1 MGILMLEVRACLRQL
16 REANPTTL
24 PVCLVIIAFC
34 AFVLAAAYTLKVLA
48 VSIGT
53 IAVIS
58 ACISFIIGT
67 ISWNKENVIRILADD
82 RNDAL
87 AVFPVN
93 IRMLLYFKTLKC
105 SLESTLTM
113 VAFIVYFALVL
124 VLVGF
129 DPFSVIKTLLI
140 STVLFLTGN
149 NLKAIPSLLFKGS
162 GFSLSKSFAKVAV
175 VSGASA
181 AAYIFFISMMHDTAL
196 EIPFSINGKFFINI
210 LATEAFSVMIIFL
223 FIITEYGKALAVGK
237 YYIDRRKKQSTFT
250 DSPRIK
256 RVLLKGSSFVGAK
269 DISSTI
275 NNERVRGQFLERYLA
290 LLASVFFTLFA
301 LDKLLFDFP
310 GSGNRII
317 LMFILI
323 SATMSLNNAFYTVSC
338 IGYDKKMIIHY
349 IMSGYPIGNL
359 LLLKA
364 RAMTKW
370 MWLLG
375 LPVIAI
381 IQYFVRSTSLELLSL
396 LIIFYSFMAS
406 SAVSSVF
413 FRGYKTSYI
422 NDLNIPNKIYMTA
435 GLVFHVFI
443 TYMLMMLYVIFMIIL
458 DLKMGLVI
466 VASLFAL
473 INWGSIIIFTRLLKK
488 DLRGFY
494 GEYSQAV

>member
-1 MGILMLEVRACLRQL
+1 
-16 REANPTTL
+16 
-24 PVCLVIIAFC
+24 
-34 AFVLAAAYTLKVLA
+34 
-48 VSIGT
+48 
-53 IAVIS
+53 
-58 ACISFIIGT
+58 
-67 ISWNKENVIRILADD
+67 
-82 RNDAL
+82 
-87 AVFPVN
+87 
-93 IRMLLYFKTLKC
+93 
-105 SLESTLTM
+105 
-113 VAFIVYFALVL
+113 
-124 VLVGF
+124 
-129 DPFSVIKTLLI
+129 
-140 STVLFLTGN
+140 
-149 NLKAIPSLLFKGS
+149 
-162 GFSLSKSFAKVAV
+162 
-175 VSGASA
+175 
-181 AAYIFFISMMHDTAL
+181 
-196 EIPFSINGKFFINI
+196 
-210 LATEAFSVMIIFL
+210 
-223 FIITEYGKALAVGK
+223 
-237 YYIDRRKKQSTFT
+237 
-250 DSPRIK
+250 
-256 RVLLKGSSFVGAK
+256 
-269 DISSTI
+269 
-275 NNERVRGQFLERYLA
+275 
-290 LLASVFFTLFA
+290 
-301 LDKLLFDFP
+301 
-310 GSGNRII
+310 
-317 LMFILI
+317 
-323 SATMSLNNAFYTVSC
+323 MSLNNAFYTVSC